1 MKLFLLPMPVHILK
15 FATSQ
20 LYSIHGKK
28 NVDKNKWTFSFFQS
42 SPKDMFDCRQGEG
55 ERKRGKH

>member
-1 MKLFLLPMPVHILK
+1 MKLFILPMPVHILK

-28 NVDKNKWTFSFFQS
+28 NVDKNKWTFSFF
-42 SPKDMFDCRQGEG
+42 
-55 ERKRGKH
+55 